1 MLHTQRPNKRSSF
14 LSPHSCLRFPLLP
27 TAADDS
33 KQQQQQQQQQKLAKS
48 SSLVS
53 GAAAAV
59 GGLLKPWLGG
69 GSK

>member
-1 MLHTQRPNKRSSF
+1 MLHNLRPKKRSSF

-33 KQQQQQQQQQKLAKS
+33 KQQQQQQQQKLAKS